1 MNPNN
6 SKTGSGRYES
16 AVAKATGQAPA
27 DAGQESVA
35 VVPLPKGV
43 SSMLTKPSQEEI
55 NALMADPGLEF
66 APQVHSLET
75 DEMISGLLEGR
86 GPSTTFTQV
95 DPATQRPITREVD
108 TWILKHP
115 TSGLRLS
122 ILSSVQL
129 DRKLPPFIGSQVT
142 IHRGKETK
150 TSNGFKVTNYTVAG
164 PFRTDGKARSW
175 VRPPD
180 VIDVQSKTIDGDQGA
195 PQLPPGQA
203 PAAAQGGEDATA

>member
-1 MNPNN
+1 MNKNQGN
-6 SKTGSGRYES
+6 GSDKYQT
-16 AVAKATGQAPA
+16 AVARATGTAPA
-27 DAGQESVA
+27 AGSEESTA
-35 VVPLPKGV
+35 VVPLPKGA
-43 SSMLTKPSQEEI
+43 SSMLTRPSQEEI
-55 NALMADPGLEF
+55 NALMADPSLEF

-75 DEMISGLLEGR
+75 DEMITGILEGR
-86 GPSTTFTQV
+86 GPSTTFTQI
-95 DPATQRPITREVD
+95 DAATQRPITREVD
-108 TWILKHP
+108 TWIIKHP

-180 VIDVQSKTIDGDQGA
+180 VIDAQSRTIDGQADA
-195 PQLPPGQA
+195 PQLPAGA
-203 PAAAQGGEDATA
+203 TAGAAVHGGEDATA